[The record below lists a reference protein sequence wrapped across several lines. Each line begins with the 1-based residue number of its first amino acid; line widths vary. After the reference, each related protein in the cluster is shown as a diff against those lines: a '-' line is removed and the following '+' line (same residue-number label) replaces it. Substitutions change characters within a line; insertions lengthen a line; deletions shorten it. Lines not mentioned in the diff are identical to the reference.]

1 MAPLLDSS
9 SSIVGSEMSARL
21 ITTDFEDGTSVDGFP
36 PPPESSELAI
46 FTNPARWQL
55 RNLSFD
61 FLEYFKLLKTKDMGR
76 SVLYTPVIASTQTLF
91 TGNLPFCSALTQE
104 MGVVSVAA
112 QQTKGKGQLAENEGW
127 GGGGGERE
135 KKRERENYNLHRSD
149 SLPLRTLPPLPGRS
163 GNVWISPKGSMMFS
177 MALKVLPTSKLAQ
190 RMTLLQH
197 LVAMAVVHGIKTIP
211 GYGVS
216 LTNKNGLISF
226 PGKQG

>member
-1 MAPLLDSS
+1 M
-9 SSIVGSEMSARL
+9 
-21 ITTDFEDGTSVDGFP
+21 
-36 PPPESSELAI
+36 
-46 FTNPARWQL
+46 

-61 FLEYFKLLKTKDMGR
+61 FLEYFKLLKTRDMGR

-112 QQTKGKGQLAENEGW
+112 QQTKGKGERERERERKSK
-127 GGGGGERE
+127 GERE
-135 KKRERENYNLHRSD
+135 SYKLHTQFPPN
-149 SLPLRTLPPLPGRS
+149 SLPLCTLPPLPGRS

-177 MALKVLPTSKLAQ
+177 MALKFLPISKLAQ

-226 PGKQG
+226 PGKQEYIVLLSIHLCYVHVALLAMHDTVKVPIISL